1 MTSVTILGGG
11 IVGICSALSLLER
24 GISVRLIDR
33 GAPGQET
40 SFGNAGVISP
50 WSIIPQ
56 CLPGLWRQIPSL
68 LTGQYQPLSVRTA
81 FWPRMIP
88 WGLKFLRNGTEQR
101 LRDTVDVMEVFCGP
115 SMDLYRRA
123 LAGTG
128 QEALIRDSYYV
139 HAFRNGAKANL
150 QSIDYVLRA
159 EKGADLEVIGAAELH
174 ALEPALSPEFKAA
187 VLIKG
192 QARTTSPGRIG
203 AVLAEKARGLGA
215 EILQTEVVSL
225 TQKAAGWQIE
235 TNGGMLEADKVVV
248 AMGAWSNRLLAP
260 LGLKVP
266 MVAERGYH
274 IEMPSPGV
282 SLNHSVMDM
291 DAKFVA
297 SSMGAGLRVAGQA
310 EFGDVAAPADPG
322 REAKMLRLAKAAI
335 PDLDLTGN
343 RFWLGRRP
351 SLPDS
356 LPIIDQPKSHE
367 GLFLNFG
374 HCHYG
379 LMMAPKSGEVLGD
392 LVTGVQ
398 PNNLDRRAVSL
409 ARFGR

>member
-1 MTSVTILGGG
+1 MLFT
-11 IVGICSALSLLER
+11 ALS
-24 GISVRLIDR
+24 S
-33 GAPGQET
+33 
-40 SFGNAGVISP
+40 
-50 WSIIPQ
+50 
-56 CLPGLWRQIPSL
+56 
-68 LTGQYQPLSVRTA
+68 
-81 FWPRMIP
+81 
-88 WGLKFLRNGTEQR
+88 K
-101 LRDTVDVMEVFCGP
+101 
-115 SMDLYRRA
+115 
-123 LAGTG
+123 
-128 QEALIRDSYYV
+128 
-139 HAFRNGAKANL
+139 
-150 QSIDYVLRA
+150 VL
-159 EKGADLEVIGAAELH
+159 
-174 ALEPALSPEFKAA
+174 
-187 VLIKG
+187 
-192 QARTTSPGRIG
+192 
-203 AVLAEKARGLGA
+203 
-215 EILQTEVVSL
+215 
-225 TQKAAGWQIE
+225 
-235 TNGGMLEADKVVV
+235 LEADKVVV

-310 EFGDVAAPADPG
+310 EFGDVDAPADPG